1 MLEGLRSAPRQR
13 SAAPSGALGGARLST
28 LWRTF
33 EPLPSPRFSLTEPP
47 RLGKTLSGSSRSV
60 AEAVQGLHRVSFPG
74 RPALKVGTRSG
85 LSPQTGRPILE
96 GGPGHPFAGTHA
108 PAAETSQVC
117 RGPHGRAPS
126 SRGRAR
132 ARSRTM
138 TRAPLAA
145 APSQPAGKPISH
157 SGRQSPAAQRFV
169 PRGPGPLSLA
179 LITLSR
185 LTARLAARRTP
196 VPCCR
201 SHNGSGNR
209 PRWGPS

>member
-1 MLEGLRSAPRQR
+1 MREGLGSAPRER
-13 SAAPSGALGGARLST
+13 GAVRGTEEGARLRT

-33 EPLPSPRFSLTEPP
+33 EPLLSPRFGSTRPP
-47 RLGKTLSGSSRSV
+47 GLRKVLYPSSRRV
-60 AEAVQGLHRVSFPG
+60 AGAAEGPPMREFPG
-74 RPALKVGTRSG
+74 RRALKTGVQSG
-85 LSPQTGRPILE
+85 ASAQTGRPRLE
-96 GGPGHPFAGTHA
+96 EGPGRPFAGTHA
-108 PAAETSQVC
+108 SAAETPQAC

-126 SRGRAR
+126 SGGRAR
-132 ARSRTM
+132 AGSGTM

-185 LTARLAARRTP
+185 LTAPPAAPRTLVPRRP
-196 VPCCR
+196 P
-201 SHNGSGNR
+201 HNGSGNR
-209 PRWGPS
+209 PRWGPG